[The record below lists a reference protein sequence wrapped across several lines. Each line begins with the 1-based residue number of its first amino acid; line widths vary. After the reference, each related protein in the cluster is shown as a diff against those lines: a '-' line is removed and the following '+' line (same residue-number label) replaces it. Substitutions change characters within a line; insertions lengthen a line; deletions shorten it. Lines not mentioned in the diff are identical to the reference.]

1 MTAFQNYLSGN
12 NLSINKFRH
21 KMVTKGFDIS
31 YSTLWNAAQGINIS
45 FDKAKM
51 VERFTRKKVTIR
63 SLTGRKA

>member
-1 MTAFQNYLSGN
+1 
-12 NLSINKFRH
+12 
-21 KMVTKGFDIS
+21 MVTKGFDIS